1 MREELLE
8 YIFKHTGEDC
18 LSDLRIPAIFRM
30 HIVFVMKIND
40 DMFPVSEWNQLIAY
54 ICKDGIEVW
63 SVDEAKEKLY
73 RWSLGRK

>member
-18 LSDLRIPAIFRM
+18 LSDLRIPAIFWM

-54 ICKDGIEVW
+54 ICKDGIEVC

>member
-1 MREELLE
+1 
-8 YIFKHTGEDC
+8 
-18 LSDLRIPAIFRM
+18 M

-54 ICKDGIEVW
+54 ICKDGIEVC